1 MNSINKV
8 TLLGNLG
15 GDPEIRLTQEGG
27 KVVTL
32 SLATSECWKDRQTGE
47 RREKTEWH
55 RVVIFN
61 ENLIGLAEKYL
72 HKGSR
77 VLLEGSLQ
85 TRKWTDRNNMER
97 YSTEIVLGQ
106 WKGSIFLLD
115 RPAQESGEPYAASE
129 PSALPSISDDNI
141 PF

>member
-115 RPAQESGEPYAASE
+115 RPAQESGEPYTASE
-129 PSALPSISDDNI
+129 PPALSEISDDNI